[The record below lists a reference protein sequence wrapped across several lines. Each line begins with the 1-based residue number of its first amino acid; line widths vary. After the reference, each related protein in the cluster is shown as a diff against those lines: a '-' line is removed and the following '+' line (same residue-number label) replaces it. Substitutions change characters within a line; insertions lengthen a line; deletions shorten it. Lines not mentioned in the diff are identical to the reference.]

1 MSQAQV
7 TASSLLT
14 KNIVRMLKQ
23 KSFTVL
29 TFQDCFW
36 QNYPTVEHKWVLSRV
51 SRLRLD

>member
-14 KNIVRMLKQ
+14 KNIVKMLKQ
-23 KSFTVL
+23 KSFT
-29 TFQDCFW
+29 FQYCFW
-36 QNYPTVEHKWVLSRV
+36 QNYPTVEHEWVLSRV